1 MDEKVTLWTRQDIR
15 SLKILEETNVFTT
28 KREFIEES
36 YGDIADHF
44 IELYKWFV
52 GAAEKKVPRPKGVEF
67 PTWCS
72 IAYENMYRPIEGT
85 VCYVLEVPK
94 SEIIYFDGGKWD
106 YVLNHTYLP
115 KDEEDHKKYIK
126 EMEFKGFKNIFSIYD
141 GKFTSFYPEEKQRI
155 IDSWHRVFE
164 IENWNI
170 FSVQANIWEIR
181 PEMIKDIM
189 HYEGVYR

>member
-15 SLKILEETNVFTT
+15 SLKILEETKVFTT
-28 KREFIEES
+28 KREFIEED

-44 IELYKWFV
+44 IKLYKWFV
-52 GAAEKKVPRPKGVEF
+52 EAAEKRVPRPEGVEF
-67 PTWCS
+67 PIWCS
-72 IAYENMYRPIEGT
+72 ISSENMYRPIEGT

-94 SEIIYFDGGKWD
+94 SQIIYFDGGKWD

-115 KDEEDHKKYIK
+115 KDPEDHKKYIK
-126 EMEFKGFKNIFSIYD
+126 EIEFKGFKDIFSVYD

-189 HYEGVYR
+189 HYEGGYR